1 MPYSLRDATVLSHLG
16 TSLPGHHL
24 LRLRTTRK
32 QKPQTHLFDTS
43 LPFWLPQLNS
53 NLQMPKWDAGMY
65 KAQVGITSDAQCT
78 EQAWGG

>member
-1 MPYSLRDATVLSHLG
+1 MLGHLG

-32 QKPQTHLFDTS
+32 ERPQPYLSDTS
-43 LPFWLPQLNS
+43 LPSWVPQLNS

-65 KAQVGITSDAQCT
+65 KAQVGIASDARCT
-78 EQAWGG
+78 QQAWGG